1 MSEEKLLIL
10 RMMKDGKI
18 SEEEAMKLLDAI
30 GEKEF
35 SEKESTERQFDG
47 YSFDENTDESYKNLE
62 ESFFDKLSNSID
74 KMVRKTSEAIGSIDF
89 DDISVNIGS
98 AFSKFNA
105 RADRTLVVDLDDLD
119 EEPMINI
126 KNKNGKI
133 NVFQWD
139 NEFMEVRARI
149 QYDDKMIS
157 ANNEFIKV
165 EKRDNTVFV
174 APDFDE
180 NLNHPF
186 NIILNVAVPRAHYGQ
201 IDIVTTNGS
210 IEANYLDA
218 KKILVKTTNGK
229 IISNNLR
236 GETTELNSSNAT
248 IEVISN
254 EGEQLNVNTS
264 NGKIVLNGVYVKNA
278 NIRTSNGRIQV
289 ADISSLT
296 KNIDFYTSNGNVK
309 IDVNN
314 FHGPIKVDLENV
326 NRHTTNANISDRF
339 SSVINNG
346 GDFVAYTEGFSDEN
360 ENSLRI
366 NGSTTNG
373 TVNIV
378 G

>member
-1 MSEEKLLIL
+1 
-10 RMMKDGKI
+10 MMKDGKI